1 MAADVGVIRVLTTD
15 DQEFLAAHG
24 RIIEREYGLSTLN
37 RCIPDQPKG
46 IYDDETERIAIPKII
61 QLGHELAAGGAAAIV
76 ISCAADPAVA
86 ELRSELKIPVI
97 GAGSAASAVALS
109 LAERIGILNLT
120 EGAPGPV
127 RALLGQ
133 RLVGEASP
141 KGVKNSPELLT
152 DWGRD
157 AAIEAAGTLARSGAG
172 ALVLAC
178 TGYATIG
185 MANLLRKRMGIL
197 AVDPVRAAGL
207 MAWYALKTGTAAPEK
222 AMASDC

>member
-1 MAADVGVIRVLTTD
+1 MTTVGIIRVLTTED
-15 DQEFLAAHG
+15 PDLLAAHG
-24 RIIEREYGLSTLN
+24 RIVEREFGLTTVT

-46 IYDDETERIAIPKII
+46 IYDDETERLALPKII
-61 QLGHELAAGGAAAIV
+61 RLGREMANEGLDAILV
-76 ISCAADPAVA
+76 SCAADPAVA

-97 GAGSAASAVALS
+97 GAGSAASAVALG

-127 RALLGQ
+127 RALLGD
-133 RLVGEASP
+133 RFVGEGNP
-141 KGVKNSPELLT
+141 EGVKNTLDLMTS
-152 DWGRD
+152 WGRD
-157 AAIEAAGTLARSGAG
+157 AALEAARKLGNAGAG

-185 MANLLRKRMGIL
+185 MADLLRARLGIL

-207 MAWYALKTGTAAPEK
+207 ITSYAVRGRAA
-222 AMASDC
+222 AS